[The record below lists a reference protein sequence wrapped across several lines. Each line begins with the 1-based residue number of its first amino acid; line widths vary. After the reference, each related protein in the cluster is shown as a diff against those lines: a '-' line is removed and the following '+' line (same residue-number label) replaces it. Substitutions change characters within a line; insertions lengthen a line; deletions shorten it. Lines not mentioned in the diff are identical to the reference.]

1 MIGTETILGV
11 VLLGQL
17 ILSIIQ
23 RQQQQQQPRLE
34 GPPIRPEESP
44 YLWEVT
50 RAFREAVALDL
61 EQDRYT
67 QYPVQIVTRSIDTH
81 QQGYSLS
88 LQPDPSFLSSQ
99 STEASEIQQHQET
112 NWTACSIHSNET
124 ETLHTNKQDF
134 LLETLPQDEER
145 LPGAVTIHLQYSKND
160 VGANTTFPTQTN
172 SSTDYCIELPA
183 HNQTLMPSPIQI
195 RAYAANEFA
204 QLRTL
209 FGISEPGF
217 RKSLLDG
224 SFVSFE
230 SNSKGAARVGGIF
243 FFSPDGGYLIKSIKA
258 DEVPTLLQMLPKYT
272 EFMKQ
277 YGRTTLLT
285 RFCGMYDICIEGTHH
300 TLVIM
305 NAVFPSQA
313 SIKERYDLKGSTV
326 GRKVSEEERRRP
338 DVVLKDINFLE
349 QKDISIR
356 FETRKALLDQL
367 RQDVSLLQNCSVID
381 YSLLVGIEP
390 VTRKKHSQFGS
401 RIKRAFLSAVQGPVG
416 VHGGKFATLHGARK
430 GGEPIVLYLGLIDFL
445 QPFNYKKYLEWKVKS
460 LLHENKEFSCIP
472 PEKYSRRLLSFLD
485 DNIG

>member
-1 MIGTETILGV
+1 MIGTETTLGV
-11 VLLGQL
+11 VVLGQF

-23 RQQQQQQPRLE
+23 RQPPRLE
-34 GPPIRPEESP
+34 GPLIGPETSP

-50 RAFREAVALDL
+50 RAFREAVTLDL
-61 EQDRYT
+61 EQDQYT
-67 QYPVQIVTRSIDTH
+67 VYPVQRVIRSHSVDA
-81 QQGYSLS
+81 QQPGYSLS
-88 LQPDPSFLSSQ
+88 LQPDPSFLSSP
-99 STEASEIQQHQET
+99 STESLQQQQHQAT
-112 NWTACSIHSNET
+112 NLTSIDANET
-124 ETLHTNKQDF
+124 EPLHKDAHDF
-134 LLETLPQDEER
+134 QYDAQDEQR
-145 LPGAVTIHLQYSKND
+145 PPGAVTIHLQYSKKD
-160 VGANTTFPTQTN
+160 VHENTPSRSTN
-172 SSTDYCIELPA
+172 QSNASTDYCIELPA
-183 HNQTLMPSPIQI
+183 HNQTLVPSPIQI

-204 QLRTL
+204 QLRSL
-209 FGISEPGF
+209 FGISKSAF

-224 SFVSFE
+224 SFVSFA

-258 DEVPTLLQMLPKYT
+258 DEVPTLLQMLPQYT

-277 YGRTTLLT
+277 YGRMTLLT

-305 NAVFPSQA
+305 NAVFPSKA
-313 SIKERYDLKGSTV
+313 SIQERYDLKGSTV
-326 GRKVSEEERRRP
+326 GRKVSEEERIQRP

-349 QKDISIR
+349 QEDISIQL
-356 FETRKALLDQL
+356 ETRKALLDQL
-367 RQDVSLLQNCSVID
+367 RKDVSLLQNCSVID

-390 VTRKKHSQFGS
+390 VNRRKHSQFGS

-445 QPFNYKKYLEWKVKS
+445 QPFNYMKYLEWKVKS
-460 LLHENKEFSCIP
+460 LLHENEEFSCIP

-485 DNIG
+485 DNIS